1 MNQLLIVAILGIIV
15 VVGLVG
21 LLVTIRSAPKP
32 SPRLAADTRPGP
44 FDGIRGVIDRSIGM
58 YVIRRL
64 AGRIVKPPPEPLP
77 PSAALSADE
86 VAYRI
91 GTPGAVPPVPRAVE
105 PGAAAGLTK
114 SAFSG
119 MKNCSTNSR
128 QYQLGM

>member
-1 MNQLLIVAILGIIV
+1 MNQLLLIVAILGIIV

-21 LLVTIRSAPKP
+21 LIVTNRSAPKP
-32 SPRLAADTRPGP
+32 SPRLAADARPGP

-91 GTPGAVPPVPRAVE
+91 GTPGPSHRFPGPSSAGVAADRA
-105 PGAAAGLTK
+105 G
-114 SAFSG
+114 
-119 MKNCSTNSR
+119 
-128 QYQLGM
+128 